1 MNDELDENE
10 ECDLFLFSRIN
21 FDLFLF
27 FLLQRLTIS
36 GLDEGEFLF
45 LFLDFCGLFCLLV
58 EEVSEFPDTLFAGL
72 SYELSP
78 ALSFSRPGSSL
89 ELTTG
94 EIKFAS
100 C

>member
-1 MNDELDENE
+1 MNNELDENE
-10 ECDLFLFSRIN
+10 EYDLFLFSRIN

-45 LFLDFCGLFCLLV
+45 LFLDFCGLVCLLV

-78 ALSFSRPGSSL
+78 ALSFSRPASSM
-89 ELTTG
+89 ELTMG